1 MSDDEVGAYI
11 DIPPCFSYSCRGMG
25 PFGLVKIV
33 VNFLVC
39 HCLQQQKSV
48 AFGETTNLENGEKVE
63 PVGEQENGDA
73 APATFD
79 PSAMKKKKKPKKEKE
94 AAPEDGDEQPNEN
107 GDATAAF
114 DPKALKKKKSK
125 KSKEGAEG
133 DAADGEAG
141 ANGEFDPTKL
151 KKTKKSGDRKKKAA
165 AADGG
170 EGDDFES
177 RLKKLGLDE
186 KEEEAS
192 PPQTQEEVEAELQ
205 QGAGPWAQDNTVP
218 FKYTQLL
225 KRFYINLYED
235 HPELSGDGRLKN
247 YKIPPPQVVREGN
260 KKSIFHNL
268 PEIARKMKR
277 NPDHVIQFIF
287 AELGTNGS
295 VDGSGRLVIK
305 GRFQQKQLESV
316 LRRYIV
322 EYLTCG
328 TCKSPN
334 TTLNKENRLF
344 FVSCNVCGSRKSV
357 SAIKTGFQAALGKR
371 RKMQT

>member
-1 MSDDEVGAYI
+1 M
-11 DIPPCFSYSCRGMG
+11 
-25 PFGLVKIV
+25 
-33 VNFLVC
+33 
-39 HCLQQQKSV
+39 
-48 AFGETTNLENGEKVE
+48 ENGETVD
-63 PVGEQENGDA
+63 VVDGSTAEQHSVTENGDA

-94 AAPEDGDEQPNEN
+94 ATTEN
-107 GDATAAF
+107 GEEPKENGEVEAF
-114 DPKALKKKKSK
+114 DPNAMKKKKSK
-125 KSKEGAEG
+125 KSKTEGDAGAEG
-133 DAADGEAG
+133 DANG
-141 ANGEFDPTKL
+141 ATFDPEKMRKNPKRKA
-151 KKTKKSGDRKKKAA
+151 KKTEG
-165 AADGG
+165 GG
-170 EGDDFES
+170 EDEFQK
-177 RLKKLGLDE
+177 RLEELGLEDK
-186 KEEEAS
+186 KEEVV
-192 PPQTQEEVEAELQ
+192 PQTQEEIEAELQ
-205 QGAGPWAQDNTVP
+205 QGTGIWAQDNTIA

-260 KKSIFHNL
+260 KKSIFVNL

-344 FVSCNVCGSRKSV
+344 FVSCNICGSRKSV

-371 RKMQT
+371 KKQQA